1 MYEKL
6 NSNFTLQLQP
16 SATLIEKKIRPF
28 KMHFSC
34 PVCTRKIQTVKDVV
48 VATNVFGLGT
58 FCNSRG
64 IIMLS
69 IVFAKL
75 QNTKITRFQIAGLYL
90 NEFMLKHGPKN
101 VLSSKPYFR
110 NAIKNDFMLP
120 FPFLFPFEA

>member
-1 MYEKL
+1 MFL
-6 NSNFTLQLQP
+6 
-16 SATLIEKKIRPF
+16 
-28 KMHFSC
+28 
-34 PVCTRKIQTVKDVV
+34 
-48 VATNVFGLGT
+48 GLGH
-58 FCNSRG
+58 SVILGG
-64 IIMLS
+64 IIMHS

-75 QNTKITRFQIAGLYL
+75 HNTKITRFQIAGLYL